1 MVFVLRSPR
10 AQRSFYRLDTGLRRI
25 GGHEAA
31 EPLSFSRRFEV
42 GLYCFMCLGT
52 ALVLL
57 GLLVAAT

>member
-10 AQRSFYRLDTGLRRI
+10 AHRSFHRLDTGLRRLA
-25 GGHEAA
+25 GHEAA
-31 EPLSFSRRFEV
+31 EPPGFSRRFEIGV
-42 GLYCFMCLGT
+42 YCVMCLGT